1 MHEMHSF
8 MISQINKDY
17 KKETLIENY
26 QKILIAIQPVIPHF
40 SNECLELMN
49 IKNDKWPNFDK
60 NMIKDEEVN
69 LVIQINGK
77 KRGLIQTKMDKTE
90 KELMK
95 IIREDE
101 KIMKYIEDSKIKKS
115 IFIKNKLINLII

>member
-1 MHEMHSF
+1 
-8 MISQINKDY
+8 
-17 KKETLIENY
+17 
-26 QKILIAIQPVIPHF
+26 
-40 SNECLELMN
+40 MN

-60 NMIKDEEVN
+60 NMIKDEKIN

-90 KELMK
+90 NELMK

-101 KIMKYIEDSKIKKS
+101 KIMKYIENGKIKKS